1 MSKNIGPM
9 IDQLRRSARESAND
23 DDNLRASR
31 VVAMI
36 AGAMMLGAIAALLV
50 NI

>member
-1 MSKNIGPM
+1 MSTNIGPV

-23 DDNLRASR
+23 DDNPRAGR

-36 AGAMMLGAIAALLV
+36 AGAMLLGAIAGLLV